1 MKKVVVNLVS
11 AAALTLG
18 MAAATNGMAATS
30 QNFSNHTSSNG
41 AGIFVSGNL
50 GYSNTDFN
58 KSDFNL
64 GGVGNGLPV
73 TLTKKH
79 FAWNANLGYQFNKY
93 FAIEGGY
100 TSVPGA
106 TATYT
111 AAANSY
117 AGTDTISTMNGLGLD
132 VKGILPV
139 SKKFDVF
146 AKAGAMRLSGKVTEV
161 ATIVPATRV
170 TNFDAWTPMFGIGTD
185 YNISKN
191 IAVNVQDIYLLQ
203 ANYNGYNNAYNTT
216 THLQHI
222 PATNMVL
229 AGVSYKFNM

>member
-1 MKKVVVNLVS
+1 MKNLVVGLVS
-11 AAALTLG
+11 AAALTTAG
-18 MAAATNGMAATS
+18 MAAASTSMAATS
-30 QNFSNHTSSNG
+30 QNFSNGNTSA
-41 AGIFVSGNL
+41 AGIFISGDL

-64 GGVGNGLPV
+64 GGAGNGVPV

-79 FAWNANLGYQFNKY
+79 FAWNADIGYQFNKY
-93 FAIEGGY
+93 FAIEGDY

-111 AAANSY
+111 AAANNY

-132 VKGILPV
+132 VKGILPIG
-139 SKKFDVF
+139 KKFDVF
-146 AKAGAMRLSGKVTEV
+146 AKAGAMHLSGKVTEV
-161 ATIVPATRV
+161 ATLVPTTRV
-170 TNFDAWTPMFGIGTD
+170 TNFDVWTPMLGIGTD

-191 IAVNVQDIYLLQ
+191 VAVNVQDVYLLQ
-203 ANYNGYNNAYNTT
+203 SNYNGYNNAYNTT

-229 AGVSYKFNM
+229 AGLSYKINM